1 MKKLIYKF
9 ALLAALLV
17 LMNWIYGKFFFKDDL
32 LKHSDE
38 VELAW
43 QVTNDSC
50 VVVYTGESSNHTY
63 SWKDKDQRKISDFI
77 FDHFPGLR
85 CGDMTKAAS
94 HAEVYYYL
102 LENIPENA
110 PVETV
115 IVTMNIRSF
124 GYDWIESDLENAIQK
139 QLVLIK
145 DYPPF
150 FNRFRLAF
158 KDYDIKT
165 EQERSKAR
173 YYHLCN
179 DKIVFPYP
187 FNYST
192 SHEWDYA
199 KAHEGVI
206 DSEGNWNNTLT
217 ILACHYIKTYGFQI
231 HENNPRIKDFD
242 NIVKLAKERGWHLIF
257 NLLAENVDR
266 ANELVGNDII
276 FLIKQNRDFLL
287 NRYGNIENVTVVDNI
302 GDVRNELFI
311 DQNWTTEHYSEMG
324 RRTIANHVAQAVSN
338 YYPDIYV
345 EKIAYDI
352 PKNHYRIDLGFDS
365 LTVCPAMPYGLTIKG
380 RPADIDS
387 NCEKVYISS
396 RIWKEENSAASAIV
410 MELYKN
416 GAKTHFSNLPLND
429 MTDATGKWDF
439 TTTVLPVDSTFFDA
453 DEFRIFLYNP
463 ADSPIHI
470 KSLDVSF
477 EYDEYARSVQ

>member
-124 GYDWIESDLENAIQK
+124 GYDWIESDLETAIQK
-139 QLVLIK
+139 QLVLLK

-150 FNRFRLAF
+150 FNRFKLAF
-158 KDYDIKT
+158 KDYDIQT
-165 EQERSKAR
+165 EQERSEAR

-179 DKIVFPYP
+179 DKIVLPYP
-187 FNYST
+187 FKYST

-266 ANELVGNDII
+266 ANELVGSDILY
-276 FLIKQNRDFLL
+276 LIRQNRDFLL

-311 DQNWTTEHYSEMG
+311 DQNWTTEHYAEMG
-324 RRTIANHVAQAVSN
+324 RRTIADHVAQAVSN

-345 EKIAYDI
+345 ENIAYDI

-365 LTVCPAMPYGLTIKG
+365 LTVYSAMPYGLTIKG
-380 RPADIDS
+380 KPADIDS
-387 NCEKVYISS
+387 DCEKVYISS
-396 RIWKEENSAASAIV
+396 RLWKDENSALPAIV

-416 GAKTHFSNLPLND
+416 GTKTHFNNLSLND
-429 MTDATGKWDF
+429 MTDAIGKWDF
-439 TTTVLPVDSTFFDA
+439 TTAVLPVDSTFFDA

-463 ADSPIHI
+463 TDSPIHI

-477 EYDEYARSVQ
+477 EYDDYARSK

>member
-1 MKKLIYKF
+1 MKKMIYKF

-102 LENIPENA
+102 LENIPEDS
-110 PVETV
+110 PVKTV
-115 IVTMNIRSF
+115 IVTMNMRSF

-266 ANELVGNDII
+266 ANELVGSDILY
-276 FLIKQNRDFLL
+276 LIRQNRDFLL

-324 RRTIANHVAQAVSN
+324 RRTIADHVAQAVSN

-345 EKIAYDI
+345 ENIAYDI

-429 MTDATGKWDF
+429 MTNATGMWDF
-439 TTTVLPVDSTFFDA
+439 TTSVLPIDSTFFDA

-463 ADSPIHI
+463 TDSPIHI

-477 EYDEYARSVQ
+477 EYDDYARSVQ

>member
-17 LMNWIYGKFFFKDDL
+17 LMNWIYAKFFFKNDL
-32 LKHSDE
+32 IKHSDE

-50 VVVYTGESSNHTY
+50 VVVYTGESSNLTY

-77 FDHFPGLR
+77 FDHFPGLK
-85 CGDMTKAAS
+85 CGDMTKSAS

-124 GYDWIESDLENAIQK
+124 GYDWIESNLETAIQK
-139 QLVLIK
+139 QFVLLK
-145 DYPPF
+145 NYPPLF
-150 FNRFRLAF
+150 DRFMLAF
-158 KDYDIKT
+158 KAYDIKT
-165 EQERSKAR
+165 EQERGKAR

-199 KAHEGVI
+199 KAHEGVN
-206 DSEGNWNNTLT
+206 DSEGVFNYPLT

-242 NIVKLAKERGWHLIF
+242 MIVKLAKERGWHLIF

-266 ANELVGNDII
+266 ANELVGSDILY
-276 FLIKQNRDFLL
+276 LIRQSRDFLL

-324 RRTIANHVAQAVSN
+324 RRTIADHVAQAVSN

-345 EKIAYDI
+345 ENIAYDI

-365 LTVCPAMPYGLTIKG
+365 LTVYSAMPYGLTIKG
-380 RPADIDS
+380 KPADIDS

-396 RIWKEENSAASAIV
+396 RLWKDESSALPAIV

-416 GAKTHFSNLPLND
+416 GTKTHFNNLSLND
-429 MTDATGKWDF
+429 MTDAIGKWDF
-439 TTTVLPVDSTFFDA
+439 TTAVLPIDSTFFNA
-453 DEFRIFLYNP
+453 DEFRIFLCNP
-463 ADSPIHI
+463 TDSPIHI

-477 EYDEYARSVQ
+477 EYDDYARTN

>member
-50 VVVYTGESSNHTY
+50 VVIYTGESSNHTY

-94 HAEVYYYL
+94 HAVVYYYL
-102 LENIPENA
+102 LKNIPENA

-124 GYDWIESDLENAIQK
+124 GYDWIESNLETAIQK
-139 QLVLIK
+139 QLVLLK

-150 FNRFRLAF
+150 FNRFKLAF
-158 KDYDIKT
+158 KDYDIQT
-165 EQERSKAR
+165 EQERSEAR

-179 DKIVFPYP
+179 DKIVLPYP
-187 FNYST
+187 FKYST

-266 ANELVGNDII
+266 ANELVGSDILY
-276 FLIKQNRDFLL
+276 LIRQNRDFLL

-311 DQNWTTEHYSEMG
+311 DQNWTTEHYAEMG
-324 RRTIANHVAQAVSN
+324 RRTIADHVAQAVSN

-345 EKIAYDI
+345 ENIAYDI

-365 LTVCPAMPYGLTIKG
+365 LTVYSAMPYGLTIKG
-380 RPADIDS
+380 KPADIDS

-396 RIWKEENSAASAIV
+396 RLWKDENSALPAIV

-416 GAKTHFSNLPLND
+416 GTKTHFNNLSLND
-429 MTDATGKWDF
+429 MTDAIGKWDF
-439 TTTVLPVDSTFFDA
+439 TTAVLPIDSTFFNA

-463 ADSPIHI
+463 TDSPIHI

-477 EYDEYARSVQ
+477 EYDDYARAK

>member
-50 VVVYTGESSNHTY
+50 VVVYTGESSNHTF

-77 FDHFPGLR
+77 FDHFPGLK

-124 GYDWIESDLENAIQK
+124 GYDWIESNLETAIQK
-139 QLVLIK
+139 QLVLLK

-150 FNRFRLAF
+150 FNRFKLAF
-158 KDYDIKT
+158 KDYDIQT
-165 EQERSKAR
+165 EQERSEAR

-179 DKIVFPYP
+179 DKIVLPYP
-187 FNYST
+187 FKYST

-266 ANELVGNDII
+266 ANELVGSDILY
-276 FLIKQNRDFLL
+276 LIRQNRDFLL
-287 NRYGNIENVTVVDNI
+287 NRYGNIEDVTVVDNI

-311 DQNWTTEHYSEMG
+311 DQNWTTEHYAEMG
-324 RRTIANHVAQAVSN
+324 RRTIADHVAQAVSN

-345 EKIAYDI
+345 ENIAYDI

-365 LTVCPAMPYGLTIKG
+365 LTVYSAMPYGLTIKG
-380 RPADIDS
+380 KPADIDS

-396 RIWKEENSAASAIV
+396 RLWKDENSALPAIV

-416 GAKTHFSNLPLND
+416 GAKTHFNNLSLND
-429 MTDATGKWDF
+429 MTDAIGKWDF
-439 TTTVLPVDSTFFDA
+439 TTSVLPIDSTFFDA

-463 ADSPIHI
+463 TDSPIHI

-477 EYDEYARSVQ
+477 EYDDYARAK

>member
-266 ANELVGNDII
+266 ANELVGSDILYI
-276 FLIKQNRDFLL
+276 IRQNRDYLL

-302 GDVRNELFI
+302 GDVRNNLYI

-416 GAKTHFSNLPLND
+416 GAKTHFNNLPLND
-429 MTDATGKWDF
+429 MTDTTGKWDF
-439 TTTVLPVDSTFFDA
+439 TTSVLPIDSTFFDA

-463 ADSPIHI
+463 TDSPIHI

>member
-50 VVVYTGESSNHTY
+50 VVIYTGESSNHTY

-102 LENIPENA
+102 LKNIPENA

-124 GYDWIESDLENAIQK
+124 GYDWIESDLETAIQK
-139 QLVLIK
+139 QLVLLK
-145 DYPPF
+145 PYPPF
-150 FNRFRLAF
+150 YNRFKLAF
-158 KDYDIKT
+158 KAYDIKT
-165 EQERSKAR
+165 ESERGDAR
-173 YYHLCN
+173 GYHRRH
-179 DKIVFPYP
+179 DKLVFPYQ
-187 FNYST
+187 FDFHNT
-192 SHEWDYA
+192 ADWDYA
-199 KAHEGVI
+199 KAHQGVI
-206 DSEGNWNNTLT
+206 LDGKWNQPLT
-217 ILACHYIKTYGFQI
+217 ELACHYIKTYGFQI

-266 ANELVGNDII
+266 ANELVGSDILYI
-276 FLIKQNRDFLL
+276 IRQNRDYLL

-302 GDVRNELFI
+302 GDVRNGLYI

-324 RRTIANHVAQAVSN
+324 RRTVANHVAQAVSN

-365 LTVCPAMPYGLTIKG
+365 LTVCSAMPYGLTIKG

-416 GAKTHFSNLPLND
+416 GVKTHFSNLPLND

-477 EYDEYARSVQ
+477 EYDEYARSR

>member
-17 LMNWIYGKFFFKDDL
+17 LMNWIYAKFFFKDDL

-50 VVVYTGESSNHTY
+50 VVIYTGESSNHTY

-102 LENIPENA
+102 LKNIPENA

-124 GYDWIESDLENAIQK
+124 GYDWIESNLETAIQK
-139 QLVLIK
+139 QLVLLK

-150 FNRFRLAF
+150 FNRFKLAF
-158 KDYDIKT
+158 KDYDIQT
-165 EQERSKAR
+165 EQERSEAR

-179 DKIVFPYP
+179 DKIVLPYP
-187 FNYST
+187 FKYST

-266 ANELVGNDII
+266 ANELVGSDILY
-276 FLIKQNRDFLL
+276 LIRQNRDFLL

-311 DQNWTTEHYSEMG
+311 DQNWTTEHYAEMG
-324 RRTIANHVAQAVSN
+324 RRTIADHVAQAVSN

-345 EKIAYDI
+345 ENIAYDI

-365 LTVCPAMPYGLTIKG
+365 LTVYSAMPYGLTIKG
-380 RPADIDS
+380 KPADIDS

-396 RIWKEENSAASAIV
+396 RLWKDENSALPAIV

-416 GAKTHFSNLPLND
+416 GTKTHFNNLSLND
-429 MTDATGKWDF
+429 MTDAIGKWDF
-439 TTTVLPVDSTFFDA
+439 TTAVLPIDSTFFNA

-463 ADSPIHI
+463 TDSPIHI

-477 EYDEYARSVQ
+477 EYDDYARAK